1 MLQRCQQSANLLSF
15 ASDFVWQV
23 DKVLEKS
30 DNDQQWRSTMSR
42 EDEIRQGLYDGTLYG
57 RAPQVKALTE
67 EALALGM
74 APLDILYGPLIPAL
88 EEVGRLFEIGE
99 YFVPEMIISAKA
111 MQEALKLLRP
121 LLAQTGAKPIGKV
134 VIATVKG
141 DMHDIGKN
149 LCIMMLEGAGFEVV
163 DLGVNTSIDK
173 ILNAVREHRP
183 QLVGFSAFLTT
194 TMPMFK
200 VNIEALSK
208 AELRQTVKVM
218 VGGAPVTQD
227 YASKVGA
234 DGYAPTAS
242 ATVHVAKALMQS
254 LGYDVSGGPAIAAE
268 TEAAVGAVESLMQTW
283 DRVES
288 EHAHSSSVHPPA

>member
-1 MLQRCQQSANLLSF
+1 
-15 ASDFVWQV
+15 
-23 DKVLEKS
+23 
-30 DNDQQWRSTMSR
+30 MSR

-57 RAPQVKALTE
+57 RGPEVKALTE

-74 APLDILYGPLIPAL
+74 APLDILFGPLIPAL
-88 EEVGRLFEIGE
+88 EEVGRRFEIGE

-121 LLAQTGAKPIGKV
+121 LLAQTGAKPIGQV

-149 LCIMMLEGAGFEVV
+149 LCIMMLEGAGFNVV

-173 ILNAVREHRP
+173 IVTAVRDHQP

-200 VNIEALSK
+200 VNMEALAK
-208 AELRQTVKVM
+208 AGLRDKVKIM
-218 VGGAPVTQD
+218 VGGAPVTQEIAD
-227 YASKVGA
+227 KVGA

-242 ATVHVAKALMQS
+242 ATVHLAKALMQS
-254 LGYDVSGGPAIAAE
+254 LGYDVSGSPVVSAE
-268 TEAAVGAVESLMQTW
+268 TEAAVNAVETLMQTW
-283 DRVES
+283 DRVE
-288 EHAHSSSVHPPA
+288 AGQAQSSPTPPVA

>member
-1 MLQRCQQSANLLSF
+1 
-15 ASDFVWQV
+15 V
-23 DKVLEKS
+23 
-30 DNDQQWRSTMSR
+30 SR
-42 EDEIRQGLYDGTLYG
+42 EDEIRQGLFDGTLYG
-57 RAPQVKALTE
+57 RAPQVKSLTE

-74 APLDILYGPLIPAL
+74 APLDILFGPLIPAL
-88 EEVGRLFEIGE
+88 EEVGRRFEIGE

-121 LLAQTGAKPIGKV
+121 LLAKAGAKPIGRV

-173 ILNAVREHRP
+173 ILAAVREHQP

-200 VNIEALSK
+200 INLEALAK
-208 AELRQTVKVM
+208 AGLRDQVKVM

-227 YASKVGA
+227 YANKVGA
-234 DGYAPTAS
+234 DGYAATAS
-242 ATVHVAKALMQS
+242 ATVHLAKALMQS
-254 LGYDVSGGPAIAAE
+254 LGYDIGVGPAVSAE
-268 TEAAVGAVESLMQTW
+268 TEAAVGAMEGLMQTW
-283 DRVES
+283 DRVKAGQAETS
-288 EHAHSSSVHPPA
+288 PTQPPAQG